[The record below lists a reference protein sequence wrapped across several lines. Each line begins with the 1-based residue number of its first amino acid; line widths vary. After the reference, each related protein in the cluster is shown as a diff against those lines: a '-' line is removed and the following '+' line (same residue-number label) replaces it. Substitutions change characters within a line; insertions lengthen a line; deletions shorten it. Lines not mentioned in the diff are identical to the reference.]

1 MAQSGTVTGQVNDYV
16 TLCLTWRET
25 AQSVKDNTTT
35 VAWSLDISS
44 TDPTTVYSNKS
55 SYWSVA
61 ISGNTSQ
68 GNAACELAYG
78 DTFALAS
85 GTTVVTHNSDGTKIG
100 SISISYQFSGYGFV
114 TGSST
119 VTFTPINRAPTISVP
134 EFTMGTAGTIKVTPA
149 DSSFT
154 QTLTWEFGSA
164 SGTIATNTSSTSV
177 SWTPPADTMG
187 PEIPDSYTGVGTIT
201 CTSYSGST
209 QVGRASATFT
219 AYVPDDAFPTISSV
233 SIAEA
238 TSGVA
243 KQFGCYV
250 QNKSTLSVSFSAS
263 GAYGSTIKRSWVTVL
278 GVTYSG
284 TSITTGVLTSTGTN
298 GYVQVEIHTE
308 DSRGCIA
315 GSSTPVK
322 VVAYSNPAIT
332 AFSVQRCNSS
342 GTADSNGSYAKLTYS
357 YSVSSV
363 NSKNTCSM
371 KIQYKRSTASSW
383 AGTLT
388 SGASYSASTSVVPT
402 TTLSSDYQ
410 WDIMITVADYFTS
423 TSYTAILPSAAVIM
437 DFLASGNGMAIG
449 KTAEVDGAL
458 EVGWNAYFHGDV
470 YGSALG
476 LRCLPEIDANS
487 DLNDL
492 LTIGC
497 YGIQTYARS
506 KTISN
511 LPSSSAG
518 VVYVMSA
525 TGGYAETAD
534 YIYLK
539 QVFVPLLNTSVFCW
553 VRDVSKHGS
562 SASWTYSSWRSIKY
576 G

>member
-1 MAQSGTVTGQVNDYV
+1 
-16 TLCLTWRET
+16 
-25 AQSVKDNTTT
+25 
-35 VAWSLDISS
+35 
-44 TDPTTVYSNKS
+44 
-55 SYWSVA
+55 
-61 ISGNTSQ
+61 
-68 GNAACELAYG
+68 
-78 DTFALAS
+78 
-85 GTTVVTHNSDGTKIG
+85 
-100 SISISYQFSGYGFV
+100 
-114 TGSST
+114 
-119 VTFTPINRAPTISVP
+119 
-134 EFTMGTAGTIKVTPA
+134 
-149 DSSFT
+149 
-154 QTLTWEFGSA
+154 
-164 SGTIATNTSSTSV
+164 
-177 SWTPPADTMG
+177 MG

-219 AYVPDDAFPTISSV
+219 AYVPDDAFPTIASV

-315 GSSTPVK
+315 GSSTPVT
-322 VVAYSNPAIT
+322 VVAYSYPAIT

-383 AGTLT
+383 AGTLK
-388 SGASYSASTSVVPT
+388 SASSYSASTSVVPT

-449 KTAEVDGAL
+449 KTAETENALDIGWDVIFRGGVSGLDTEDISGLSDTLAEKSDTSHTHSAFTGATSSKAGSAGFVPAPGTSDRTKYLKGDGTWTAAPTTTVDSSLSSSSTNPVQNKAVYNAL
-458 EVGWNAYFHGDV
+458 AGKAASSHTHDISDV
-470 YGSALG
+470 TDLESSLQRENLLYGSSELFGDDFLLIDNTILG
-476 LRCLPEIDANS
+476 AANR
-487 DLNDL
+487 
-492 LTIGC
+492 TIAFVA
-497 YGIQTYARS
+497 T
-506 KTISN
+506 
-511 LPSSSAG
+511 SSAKNAPVSGTFLG
-518 VVYVMSA
+518 VRKVYMISPDHFLVEI
-525 TGGYAETAD
+525 AEAYPNPSRTWRNF
-534 YIYLK
+534 YNI
-539 QVFVPLLNTSVFCW
+539 
-553 VRDVSKHGS
+553 
-562 SASWTYSSWRSIKY
+562 SSWSGWVSTK
-576 G
+576 GS